1 MIILLYRDN
10 HYNDLEIK
18 YDQHINIYDNSKD
31 VIEAIHNIE
40 KNGYIQAVAKTQ
52 TASGTPFIRLFINNI
67 VIFEGYSVTGT
78 YKYIWSPLFKV
89 NANDIIKYTISTES
103 EDGYRHLRLYY

>member
-18 YDQHINIYDNSKD
+18 YDQYINIYDNSKD
-31 VIEAIHNIE
+31 VIEATHTIE
-40 KNGYIQAVAKTQ
+40 KNGYIQAYARSRST
-52 TASGTPFIRLFINNI
+52 SGNPFIRLVINNI
-67 VIFEGYSVTGT
+67 TIFEGYSQTGV

-89 NANDIIKYTISTES
+89 NANDIIEYTISTES

>member
-18 YDQHINIYDNSKD
+18 YDQYIIIYDNSKD
-31 VIEAIHNIE
+31 VIEATHTIE
-40 KNGYIQAVAKTQ
+40 KNGYIQAFAKTRA
-52 TASGTPFIRLFINNI
+52 TSGNPFMRLYINNI
-67 VIFEGYSVTGT
+67 MIFEGYSQTGA

-89 NANDIIKYTISTES
+89 NANDIVEYTMTTES
-103 EDGYRHLRLYY
+103 KDGSCHLRLYY